1 MSKKNKLLDNKQL
14 IFAYIAGTSLMHKL
28 NPISKL
34 TFLVLLTIFTFL
46 VRSLIILMILTIFI
60 ILVMLL
66 SQISLKMLL
75 RKIKILFFILIISLL
90 LNLFFNAIP
99 SENEI
104 ILFYLFNLEFLPIR
118 RLALYFGLRAF
129 FILFTLYTSAI
140 LYTNTTSAKE
150 FVYSLIRLR
159 IPYKFCFAFMVGI
172 KYIPTIE
179 QEAKT
184 IALAQQARGF
194 SMDRVRTFRKAYAF
208 VSERLIGTLVSI
220 LRKGHTTSLSMENRC
235 FGIYKKRTNMVI
247 IRFRARDV
255 VFILICLSLFVLGII
270 YIFGILPFP
279 QPPSLY
285 KLYLNLF

>member
-1 MSKKNKLLDNKQL
+1 MSKKNKHLDSKQY

-34 TFLVLLTIFTFL
+34 IFLILLTILTFL
-46 VRSLIILMILTIFI
+46 VRSLIILMALSIFI
-60 ILVMLL
+60 TIIMLM
-66 SQISLKMLL
+66 SQISIRMLL
-75 RKIKILFFILIISLL
+75 RKLKILIIILIISLI

-99 SENEI
+99 SEKEI
-104 ILFYLFNLEFLPIR
+104 VIFYLFNLEFLPIR
-118 RLALYFGLRAF
+118 RLALYFALRAF

-140 LYTNTTSAKE
+140 LFTNTTSPKD
-150 FVYSLIRLR
+150 FVYSLIRLK

-194 SMDRVRTFRKAYAF
+194 SMDRVKTLRKAYAF
-208 VSERLIGTLVSI
+208 ISERLISTLVSI

-235 FGIYKKRTNMVI
+235 FGIYKKRTNSI
-247 IRFRARDV
+247 RIRFHVRDIL
-255 VFILICLSLFVLGII
+255 FIFVCLSLFT
-270 YIFGILPFP
+270 FGLLYLFEILPLP

-285 KLYLNLF
+285 RMYLNLI